1 VDELAN
7 LSPDKIEAMLD
18 RLEAEKIRRL
28 SELKGDAYAAAVKK
42 LEWMS
47 WLGMPGINVVPTASP
62 PAKPDCAVASNAGRT
77 DRGPSPPPSAKVV
90 SLSEARARR
99 ANTDLGEAYR

>member
-18 RLEAEKIRRL
+18 RLEAEKLRRL
-28 SELKGDAYAAAVKK
+28 TELRGDAYVAAVKK
-42 LEWMS
+42 LEWLAWMRDIDFPTVTYLDALYDAPS
-47 WLGMPGINVVPTASP
+47 STKPGR
-62 PAKPDCAVASNAGRT
+62 AVSKL
-77 DRGPSPPPSAKVV
+77 PPSAKVV

>member
-1 VDELAN
+1 VDELAK

-18 RLEAEKIRRL
+18 QLEAEKLRRL
-28 SELKGDAYAAAVKK
+28 TELRGDAYVAAVKK

-47 WLGMPGINVVPTASP
+47 WLGMPGINVVTASP
-62 PAKPDCAVASNAGRT
+62 PVKPDCAVASNAGRT
-77 DRGPSPPPSAKVV
+77 DRGPSPPPSANVV

>member
-7 LSPDKIEAMLD
+7 LLPDKIEAMLD
-18 RLEAEKIRRL
+18 RLEAEKFRRL
-28 SELKGDAYAAAVKK
+28 SELKGEAYVAAVKK

-47 WLGMPGINVVPTASP
+47 WLGMEGINVVPTASP

-77 DRGPSPPPSAKVV
+77 DRGTSPPPSAKVI
-90 SLSEARARR
+90 SLSEARAQR
-99 ANTDLGEAYR
+99 ANTDLGGAYS